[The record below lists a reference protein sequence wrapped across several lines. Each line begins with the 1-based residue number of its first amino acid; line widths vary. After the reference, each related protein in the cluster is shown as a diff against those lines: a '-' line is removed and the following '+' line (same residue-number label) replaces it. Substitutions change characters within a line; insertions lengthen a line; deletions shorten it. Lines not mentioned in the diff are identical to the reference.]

1 MKMKAGWIGTLSMVL
16 LLGIVFSTSAAP
28 VPGVTDTEVV
38 IGMTTPLSGPAAL
51 WGVTAQGAKAWAD
64 YVNDKG
70 GVNGRK
76 IKVILKDDGYNPAR
90 AMANLTEMKGQVFA
104 INALLGTAVANATK
118 DFFAD
123 NKIPLIT
130 AYANVRI
137 WAKLPKDKL
146 RYVFVSYPDYENEG
160 EYLTTYAFKS
170 LGAKKLAVFYQNDDY
185 GKEALEGAK
194 LGLSKLPGKPELAG
208 SVPYEVTERALAT
221 QAQKLKET
229 GADTLLI
236 YTTMNH
242 GALILK
248 EAAKIGYKPK
258 VVACFTLGDPMMY
271 GLAGAEVW
279 EGVYPASPA
288 NSGVPGEPAV
298 DKVIE
303 ILKKYDPKLAG
314 KEYLAVFGAV
324 SMMHLVEG
332 LKNAG
337 KDLTP
342 EGLIKGM
349 EMIKNWKPEG
359 IGAPVT
365 YSPDRHH
372 GVNGSRIMKAE
383 KGKHVPITDYM
394 IYKPLF

>member
-1 MKMKAGWIGTLSMVL
+1 MSRKAGWIGTLTLVL
-16 LLGIVFSTSAAP
+16 LLGIVFSTQAAP

-51 WGVTAQGAKAWAD
+51 WGTTAQGAKAWAD

-70 GVNGRK
+70 GVHGRK

-90 AMANLTEMKGQVFA
+90 AMANLTEMKGQIFA
-104 INALLGTAVANATK
+104 VNALLGTAVANATK

-130 AYANVRI
+130 VYANVRI
-137 WAKLPKDKL
+137 WANLPKDKL
-146 RYVFVSYPDYENEG
+146 KYVFVSYPDYENEG
-160 EYLTTYAFKS
+160 EYLATYAFKN
-170 LGAKKLAVFYQNDDY
+170 LGAKKLAIFYQNDDY
-185 GKEALEGAK
+185 GKEALQGAK
-194 LGLSKLPGKPELAG
+194 QGLSKLPGKPELAG
-208 SVPYEVTERALAT
+208 AVPYEVTERALAT
-221 QAQKLKET
+221 HAQKLKET

-236 YTTMNH
+236 YPTMNH

-279 EGVYPASPA
+279 EGVYPAAPA
-288 NSGVPGEPAV
+288 HSGIPGEPEA
-298 DKVIE
+298 DRAIE

-314 KEYLAVFGAV
+314 KEYLALFGAM
-324 SMMHLVEG
+324 SMMHLVKG
-332 LKNAG
+332 LENAG

-342 EGLIKGM
+342 DSLIKGM

-365 YSPDRHH
+365 YAPDRHH
-372 GVNGSRIMKAE
+372 GVNGSRMLKAE
-383 KGKHVPITDYM
+383 KGKHVPVSDYT